1 MAKKSRYNELKRR
14 VNSYL
19 DGSDEIE
26 YSELVEEI
34 DLAYEEKKI
43 SIQDYEYLFSLIQ

>member
-19 DGSDEIE
+19 DGYDGTE
-26 YSELVEEI
+26 YSEIIDEI
-34 DLAYEEKKI
+34 DLAYEEKEI
-43 SIQDYEYLFSLIQ
+43 SDEDYEYLLNLIQ